1 MPKIEVRAAH
11 QLTPQEAAERL
22 RRFGEQLKQKHGEEV
37 TILKEEWG
45 DETLDFS
52 LAAKGITISGQ
63 LVATDRQVIVTC
75 NLPFAAMLFR
85 GRIEKDIQKTLSDAL
100 ANNA

>member
-1 MPKIEVRAAH
+1 MPKIEVRAEH

-52 LAAKGITISGQ
+52 LWLRASRSADSWSRPI
-63 LVATDRQVIVTC
+63 DR
-75 NLPFAAMLFR
+75 
-85 GRIEKDIQKTLSDAL
+85 
-100 ANNA
+100 